1 MEESLA
7 NSSKGKWPEK
17 ALEDGIETGAWMG
30 TAGMARLCVAKIFF
44 NNISHQQLITFI
56 QDEVIEEAFEC

>member
-7 NSSKGKWPEK
+7 NSSKGKWPEE

-30 TAGMARLCVAKIFF
+30 TAGMACLCVAKIFF
-44 NNISHQQLITFI
+44 NNLSHQQLITSI
-56 QDEVIEEAFEC
+56 QDEVTEEAFEC

>member
-30 TAGMARLCVAKIFF
+30 TAGMACLCVAKILF
-44 NNISHQQLITFI
+44 NNISRQQLITSI
-56 QDEVIEEAFEC
+56 QDEVTEGTFEC

>member
-7 NSSKGKWPEK
+7 NSSKGKWPEE

-30 TAGMARLCVAKIFF
+30 TAGMACLCVAKIFF
-44 NNISHQQLITFI
+44 NNISHQQLITSI
-56 QDEVIEEAFEC
+56 QDEETEEAFEC